1 VADQLLSAEE
11 LGKTYGTTVKTVA
24 LRDVSF
30 VLHAGEFAAVIGQ
43 SGSGKSTLLN
53 LIGLLDTPTT
63 GRVLLNGQ
71 DASATSRRQ
80 RAALRNEL
88 IGFVFQFHYLLPE
101 FSVLDNVLMP
111 GRIAG
116 ASPAS
121 LRPRAEEVLALLGLE
136 GLESK
141 GANDLSGGQKQRVAI
156 ARALMNR
163 PSIVLADE
171 PTGNLDTTN
180 SKAVYE
186 LFRRINVDLGTAFMI
201 VTHDRQVAQQTD
213 RILEIQD
220 GHLLQ
225 DVRNSYAAARAPEEV
240 PPDPA
245 AAGEDEGVEAAA
257 AGEADAGDRPESAGA
272 AEGASPAGR
281 TPGDESHGLD
291 EGAAPPS
298 APEADEPRS
307 LDVPGP
313 GGGRPT
319 AEPA

>member
-1 VADQLLSAEE
+1 VAEQLLAAEE
-11 LGKTYGTTVKTVA
+11 LGKTYGTKVQTVA

-30 VLHAGEFAAVIGQ
+30 VLHSGEFAAVIGQ

-71 DASATSRRQ
+71 DASATSRRE

-116 ASPAS
+116 ASPSS

-141 GANDLSGGQKQRVAI
+141 GANDLSGGQKQRVAV

-163 PSIVLADE
+163 PALVLADE
-171 PTGNLDTTN
+171 PTGNLDSENT
-180 SKAVYE
+180 KAVYE
-186 LFRRINVDLGTAFMI
+186 LFRRLNGELGTAFLI
-201 VTHDRQVAQQTD
+201 VTHARAVAQQTD
-213 RILEIQD
+213 RILEVQD
-220 GHLLQ
+220 GRLLQ
-225 DVRNSYAAARAPEEV
+225 DVRNSHLE
-240 PPDPA
+240 
-245 AAGEDEGVEAAA
+245 
-257 AGEADAGDRPESAGA
+257 
-272 AEGASPAGR
+272 
-281 TPGDESHGLD
+281 
-291 EGAAPPS
+291 
-298 APEADEPRS
+298 
-307 LDVPGP
+307 
-313 GGGRPT
+313 
-319 AEPA
+319 